1 MTGPRTRT
9 KGPTRV
15 LVNRRPADGLDKNG
29 DMVGGAIWR
38 GNHRKSG
45 SGDMV
50 EVPSQLL
57 VTRRPADGPDK
68 DEDKGTK
75 DKEKGP
81 TWWLVTRQ
89 PADGP
94 DKNKD
99 WGTMLRARELGQG
112 PGTAG
117 TEQNRKGQPRLGYS
131 SEIRILEHGRGCH
144 LCGNHRKSGS
154 WDMVEGAILRGNHRE
169 LEKGR
174 SREK

>member
-94 DKNKD
+94 
-99 WGTMLRARELGQG
+99 
-112 PGTAG
+112 
-117 TEQNRKGQPRLGYS
+117 
-131 SEIRILEHGRGCH
+131 
-144 LCGNHRKSGS
+144 
-154 WDMVEGAILRGNHRE
+154 V
-169 LEKGR
+169 
-174 SREK
+174 